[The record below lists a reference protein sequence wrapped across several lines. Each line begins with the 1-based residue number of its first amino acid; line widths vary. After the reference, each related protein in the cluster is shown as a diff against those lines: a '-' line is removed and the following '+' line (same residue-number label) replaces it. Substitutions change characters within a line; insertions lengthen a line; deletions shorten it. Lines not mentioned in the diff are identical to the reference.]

1 MCMSRDHRD
10 LNVTARPIRTGLQKP
25 PEPKKSYISYNSW
38 HSSKMSREERIRE
51 EEETMGNY

>member
-1 MCMSRDHRD
+1 MSREHRD
-10 LNVTARPIRTGLQKP
+10 LNVTARPIRTGLHKP

-38 HSSKMSREERIRE
+38 HSSRMSREERIRE